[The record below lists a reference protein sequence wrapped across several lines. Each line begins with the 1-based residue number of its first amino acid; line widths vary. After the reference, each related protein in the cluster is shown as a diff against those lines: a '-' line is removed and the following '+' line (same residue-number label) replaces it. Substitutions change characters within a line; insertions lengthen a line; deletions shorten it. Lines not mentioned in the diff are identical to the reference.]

1 MMKNVKKTTM
11 KTLTI
16 IAFVMVTFVT
26 LYAYG
31 VMFNELNFD
40 KGLYEGIKETMKEI
54 DDAWVLFIM
63 QITNLHVN
71 IKLFRKVKELF
82 RKEEKY

>member
-1 MMKNVKKTTM
+1 M
-11 KTLTI
+11 
-16 IAFVMVTFVT
+16 
-26 LYAYG
+26 Y
-31 VMFNELNFD
+31 NELNFD

-82 RKEEKY
+82 RKEEK

>member
-82 RKEEKY
+82 RKEEK